1 MKLVEREDKTESI
14 NGTDIDME
22 PVFDKQVKELLKKQ
36 NGFAWPY
43 YLISPQKY
51 EAETMIS
58 FDEEKLKDVLD
69 NLSCMDESKWTDSEN
84 AQIKDYTKDGYEVQP
99 EVYGTKNR

>member
-43 YLISPQKY
+43 YLISPRKY
-51 EAETMIS
+51 EVETMIS
-58 FDEEKLKDVLD
+58 F
-69 NLSCMDESKWTDSEN
+69 
-84 AQIKDYTKDGYEVQP
+84 
-99 EVYGTKNR
+99 

>member
-36 NGFAWPY
+36 NGFAWY
-43 YLISPQKY
+43 RTIL
-51 EAETMIS
+51 
-58 FDEEKLKDVLD
+58 FLHR
-69 NLSCMDESKWTDSEN
+69 N
-84 AQIKDYTKDGYEVQP
+84 TKRRP
-99 EVYGTKNR
+99 

>member
-14 NGTDIDME
+14 SGTDIDME

-58 FDEEKLKDVLD
+58 LMKKIEGCSGSFVL
-69 NLSCMDESKWTDSEN
+69 
-84 AQIKDYTKDGYEVQP
+84 
-99 EVYGTKNR
+99 YG